1 MRFFKITFFFFI
13 YFTLMTY
20 SHNPEDF
27 IISEIEQGQILFEN
41 EQLSQE
47 YNAAVKRLRIRKLT
61 AMSLP
66 KKLIIFI
73 KAGFN
78 HIIPKGL
85 DHILFVLGLFFS
97 SIYFRQLL
105 LQVTAFTFAHSITLI
120 LAANGII
127 NIQANIIEPL
137 IAISIVWIAIE
148 NCLFKNP
155 PKWRWMIVF
164 FFGLLHGLGFASVL
178 SNYGL
183 PNKNFISLL
192 LSFNIGVELGQI
204 SVLIIAFLL
213 LKLFF
218 RRKWNSEKLRLFMSI
233 CIAIIGAFWFIERIF

>member
-1 MRFFKITFFFFI
+1 
-13 YFTLMTY
+13 MTY
-20 SHNPEDF
+20 SHNPEGF

-41 EQLSQE
+41 KQLDEE

-61 AMSLP
+61 AMSLQ
-66 KKLIIFI
+66 KKFIIFI

-97 SIYFRQLL
+97 SIYLRQLL
-105 LQVTAFTFAHSITLI
+105 LQVTAFTFAHSITLV
-120 LAANGII
+120 LSANGII
-127 NIQANIIEPL
+127 NIQANIVEPL

-155 PKWRWMIVF
+155 PKWRWIIVF
-164 FFGLLHGLGFASVL
+164 IFGLLHGLGFASVL
-178 SNYGL
+178 NNYGL
-183 PNKNFISLL
+183 PNENFISLL
-192 LSFNIGVELGQI
+192 LSFNVGVELGQI

-218 RRKWNSEKLRLFMSI
+218 KKKWNSKKLRLFMSI
-233 CIAIIGAFWFIERIF
+233 CIGVIGAFWVIERIFQ